1 MPASPHVAAS
11 VTRPAT
17 SHRSLGSRSAVGH
30 RPSGLDGYRPVVR
43 ILVTNDDGVEAPG
56 LRALAQ
62 ALADDG
68 HDLVV
73 VAPDGERSGA
83 GAAIGWL
90 HRSGPISHQEIEWPE
105 LAGVPVHALGTQP
118 AATVYAGAFG
128 AFGPP
133 PDLVAS
139 GVNRGLNTGHL
150 VLHSG
155 TVGAALTAAVLGIP
169 AVAVSLAWGD
179 DEHWVTA
186 ARLAAAAVP
195 TLVPGPS
202 RVLSLN
208 VPNVSLAAVRGV
220 RGARPHPFDERWT
233 VELSSAELVLGYDGH
248 RGEPDPDTDVG
259 LVRAGYAAATLL
271 TGITGAPAEA
281 AAVAISDALGLG
293 AATQAR

>member
-1 MPASPHVAAS
+1 
-11 VTRPAT
+11 
-17 SHRSLGSRSAVGH
+17 
-30 RPSGLDGYRPVVR
+30 VR

-62 ALADDG
+62 ALHDDG

-83 GAAIGWL
+83 GAAIGRL
-90 HRSGPISHQEIEWPE
+90 HRSGPISHQRIEWPE
-105 LAGVPVHALGTQP
+105 LPDVPVHALGTQP
-118 AATVYAGAFG
+118 AATVYAGGFG

-133 PDLVAS
+133 PDVVTS

-169 AVAVSLAWGD
+169 AIAVSLAWGD
-179 DEHWVTA
+179 DEHWATA
-186 ARLAAAAVP
+186 ARLAAAAIP
-195 TLVPGPS
+195 TLVDGPT

-208 VPNVSLAAVRGV
+208 VPNVVFEDLQGV

-233 VELSSAELVLGYDGH
+233 VELSASELTLGYDGH
-248 RGEPDPDTDVG
+248 HGEPDPDTDIG
-259 LVRAGYAAATLL
+259 LVRAGFAAATLL
-271 TGITGAPAEA
+271 TGITSAPATA
-281 AAVAISDALGLG
+281 AAAAITDAVGLG
-293 AATQAR
+293 APSRAH